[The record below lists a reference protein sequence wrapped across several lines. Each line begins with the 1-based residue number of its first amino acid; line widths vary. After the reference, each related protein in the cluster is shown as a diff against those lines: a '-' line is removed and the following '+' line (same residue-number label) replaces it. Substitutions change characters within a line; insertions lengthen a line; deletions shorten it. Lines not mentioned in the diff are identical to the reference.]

1 MKSFFAISYGNGF
14 KKSIDVYQVKK
25 NKLNFILDFVINT
38 QSFKGYES
46 AVMNKLAEFGHLP
59 KTFRD
64 GYYLQSGGNFY
75 IDVRKV

>member
-1 MKSFFAISYGNGF
+1 MKSFFVIAYGNGF
-14 KKSIDVYQVKK
+14 KKTLDVYQVKK
-25 NKLNFILDFVINT
+25 NKLNLIFDFKINT

-46 AVMNKLAEFGHLP
+46 ATMNKLAESGYLP
-59 KTFRD
+59 KTFKE